1 MTDEILD
8 DIKKKKIHFI
18 NGRINGCPR
27 NPENP
32 FVRGKKNTI
41 KLRKQCKVEV
51 AKQRING
58 RQRIIEKTSKNK
70 TKNQKQKAC
79 DYSSK

>member
-51 AKQRING
+51 AKQRIKS
-58 RQRIIEKTSKNK
+58 RQRIIEKNK
-70 TKNQKQKAC
+70 QKQNKKPKAK
-79 DYSSK
+79 SM

>member
-58 RQRIIEKTSKNK
+58 RQRIIEKNK
-70 TKNQKQKAC
+70 QKQNKKPKAK
-79 DYSSK
+79 SM

>member
-8 DIKKKKIHFI
+8 DIKKKKIHLI

-51 AKQRING
+51 AKQRIKS
-58 RQRIIEKTSKNK
+58 RQRIIEKNK
-70 TKNQKQKAC
+70 QKQNKKPKAK
-79 DYSSK
+79 SM